1 MSHSQNQDNSYYS
14 SNPGTNSTDL
24 DNIPPFQAFPAARD
38 RPNTAH
44 VPPQQN
50 PGVTSVAYVSSHRDQ
65 AGDDESIHRSSH
77 PSSTKDLSER
87 ERQRTTTLPPF
98 TPFPSAA
105 LDHRYA
111 PPEGSRA
118 QQVRPIPPPAY
129 APETSSSYLPVPPPD
144 AIRYPSGLPPGQ
156 PSPYA
161 PPGPLTARPHV
172 CEHCD
177 SGFARAHDLKRHL
190 ETHKSERP
198 HKCPNCQR
206 SFSRKDAVQ
215 RHLIVTQCAGPS
227 GSKD

>member
-1 MSHSQNQDNSYYS
+1 MSHSQNQADSYYS
-14 SNPGTNSTDL
+14 SNSGTNSTDL
-24 DNIPPFQAFPAARD
+24 ENIPPFQAFPAARD
-38 RPNTAH
+38 SRPRPDTGHA
-44 VPPQQN
+44 PPQQV
-50 PGVTSVAYVSSHRDQ
+50 PGAASAAYGSSHDYQ
-65 AGDDESIHRSSH
+65 TGDDERIHQSSH
-77 PSSTKDLSER
+77 PNSTKDLPQR
-87 ERQRTTTLPPF
+87 ERQRTATLPPF

-105 LDHRYA
+105 SDHRYA
-111 PPEGSRA
+111 PPEGARA

-144 AIRYPSGLPPGQ
+144 AIRGLPPGQ

-190 ETHKSERP
+190 ETHRSERP

-206 SFSRKDAVQ
+206 SFSRKDAVSLVTVLTAIY
-215 RHLIVTQCAGPS
+215 LIMF
-227 GSKD
+227 

>member
-1 MSHSQNQDNSYYS
+1 MSHLQNQPNSYS
-14 SNPGTNSTDL
+14 SSSGTNPADL
-24 DNIPPFQAFPAARD
+24 DNLPPFQAFPAARD
-38 RPNTAH
+38 SRARPNSGHA
-44 VPPQQN
+44 PPQQS
-50 PGVTSVAYVSSHRDQ
+50 PGSTSVAHGSSHRYRD
-65 AGDDESIHRSSH
+65 AENENTRHSSSI
-77 PSSTKDLSER
+77 KDLP
-87 ERQRTTTLPPF
+87 QRGQPRTATLPPF

-105 LDHRYA
+105 SDHRYA

-118 QQVRPIPPPAY
+118 QEVRPVPLPAY
-129 APETSSSYLPVPPPD
+129 APETTSNFLPVPPPD

-215 RHLIVTQCAGPS
+215 RHLVVTQCTGPS
-227 GSKD
+227 GSKE